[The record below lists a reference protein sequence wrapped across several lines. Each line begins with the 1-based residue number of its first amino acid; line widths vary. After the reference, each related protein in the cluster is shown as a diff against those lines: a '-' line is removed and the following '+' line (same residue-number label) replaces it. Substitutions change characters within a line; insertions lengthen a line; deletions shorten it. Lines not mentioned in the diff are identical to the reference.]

1 MPIIRLGSASNDR
14 DARLAGRTYVQN
26 ALKLAIPSEL
36 DKDALAQ
43 REPDEV
49 KGLLDARC

>member
-1 MPIIRLGSASNDR
+1 MPIIRLGDASNDR
-14 DARLAGRTYVQN
+14 DARLTGRTYVKN
-26 ALKLAIPSEL
+26 ALKLAIPSEF